1 MAAAGPSKDFTRPD
15 EVAAYVAALA
25 RELMALAHRHDLILL
40 SYLLDMV
47 RLEAEQKA
55 RPEAN

>member
-1 MAAAGPSKDFTRPD
+1 MAAAGAPKETTRPD
-15 EVAAYVAALA
+15 EMAAYVAVLA
-25 RELMALAHRHDLILL
+25 RELMALAHRHDLVLL

-47 RLEAEQKA
+47 RLEAEQRS